1 MRDRLLRQRRQPGEG
16 SRDRHLVTTFVNA
29 TNGKSIVENMSAI
42 ALGVIV
48 LVRTFL
54 SFSIEIELDG
64 VVPWRRRATQ
74 GAGSAGDDLTP
85 PA

>member
-1 MRDRLLRQRRQPGEG
+1 M
-16 SRDRHLVTTFVNA
+16 TTFVNA